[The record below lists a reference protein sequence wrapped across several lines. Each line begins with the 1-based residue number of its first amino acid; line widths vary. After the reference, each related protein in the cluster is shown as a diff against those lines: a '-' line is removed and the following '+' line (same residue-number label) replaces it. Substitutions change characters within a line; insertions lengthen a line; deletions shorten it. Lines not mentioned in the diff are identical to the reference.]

1 MSRLLWLLVN
11 RSRYYVWNPVLWA
24 QGKHFHFTKEEK
36 FNTSQSILKVL
47 LPPTRKMSFP
57 GGSDGKHLPAMRETR
72 VWSLGW
78 EDLLEEEMATPPVFM
93 PGESHGRRSLVGYS
107 PWGHKESDTT
117 ERLHF
122 HFTRKIKTGYVI
134 VFPLTMI
141 FWCIRII
148 RWMQPIALIKKYL
161 TFA

>member
-1 MSRLLWLLVN
+1 MFEILCYELKENISTLQRKRSLTLHKAFWKFYFPLPIKWASLVAQMVN
-11 RSRYYVWNPVLWA
+11 ICLQCGRPGFDPWA
-24 QGKHFHFTKEEK
+24 GRISWRRKWQ
-36 FNTSQSILKVL
+36 
-47 LPPTRKMSFP
+47 PT
-57 GGSDGKHLPAMRETR
+57 
-72 VWSLGW
+72 
-78 EDLLEEEMATPPVFM
+78 PVFM